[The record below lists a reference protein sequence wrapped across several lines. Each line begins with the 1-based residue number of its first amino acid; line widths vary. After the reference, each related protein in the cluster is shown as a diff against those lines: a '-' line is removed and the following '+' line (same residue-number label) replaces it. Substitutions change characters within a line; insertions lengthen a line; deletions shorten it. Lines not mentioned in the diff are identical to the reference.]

1 MLREQL
7 RQLIQDRVSIEELQQ
22 PIDNI
27 NNNLDKAEKL
37 FAAAY
42 DVTIIQPG
50 IGDSSGI
57 NSFYIFY
64 FFFHKILKKLP
75 YRIKKSFLPFIVF
88 SIFQGI
94 GSKSIFTKGS

>member
-1 MLREQL
+1 LAEKDKALMENIEVMLREQL

-50 IGDSSGI
+50 IEYSFGI
-57 NSFYIFY
+57 NWFYIYY

-75 YRIKKSFLPFIVF
+75 YRIKKKFLAV
-88 SIFQGI
+88 S
-94 GSKSIFTKGS
+94 

>member
-7 RQLIQDRVSIEELQQ
+7 RQLIQDRVSIEEIQQ

-37 FAAAY
+37 FADAY

-50 IGDSSGI
+50 IGYSFGI
-57 NSFYIFY
+57 NWLYLYIIFSF
-64 FFFHKILKKLP
+64 
-75 YRIKKSFLPFIVF
+75 IKY
-88 SIFQGI
+88 
-94 GSKSIFTKGS
+94 

>member
-1 MLREQL
+1 LAEKDKALMENIEVMLREQL

-50 IGDSSGI
+50 IEYSFGI
-57 NSFYIFY
+57 NWFYIYY
-64 FFFHKILKKLP
+64 FFFHKILKK
-75 YRIKKSFLPFIVF
+75 IAI
-88 SIFQGI
+88 
-94 GSKSIFTKGS
+94 

>member
-1 MLREQL
+1 M
-7 RQLIQDRVSIEELQQ
+7 EEIQQ
-22 PIDNI
+22 PIDKI

-50 IGDSSGI
+50 IGFSFGI
-57 NSFYIFY
+57 NWFYIYY
-64 FFFHKILKKLP
+64 FFFHKILKKMP
-75 YRIKKSFLPFIVF
+75 YRIKKVSYRLIVF

-94 GSKSIFTKGS
+94 GSHLIYIY

>member
-1 MLREQL
+1 M
-7 RQLIQDRVSIEELQQ
+7 EEIQQ
-22 PIDNI
+22 PIDKI

-50 IGDSSGI
+50 IGFSFGT
-57 NSFYIFY
+57 NWFYICY
-64 FFFHKILKKLP
+64 FFFHKILKKMP
-75 YRIKKSFLPFIVF
+75 YRIKKKVSYRLIVF

-94 GSKSIFTKGS
+94 GSHLIYIY